1 MKGEE
6 ATVSD
11 REPDP
16 FDPGPSRSAGGG
28 TTLEQFRQALT
39 RPVARMN
46 MGIHIS
52 DEEARTIL
60 SNESL
65 CVRCYDAWL
74 HTDREHS
81 DSPTTV
87 GPAQRGATQGEA
99 EEGAVWNL
107 PVQFN
112 RPPAWPHPP
121 PGWVVKH
128 LGRDISTYR
137 RPIGAPP
144 ADLTGWVWWTP
155 REPAWTEWVDAR
167 TRHYRRV
174 LLLLSFGVVAAVGV
188 ALVAGGGV
196 AVVTSVLAVVAAI
209 WLVQMTV
216 ELRRFKRDPI
226 SDLRDAHASTIAR
239 SSGGDGA
246 VGTDWGGDFDGDGG
260 DGD

>member
-16 FDPGPSRSAGGG
+16 FDPGPSRSADGG

-65 CVRCYDAWL
+65 CARSYDAWL
-74 HTDREHS
+74 HMDREHS
-81 DSPTTV
+81 GSPTV
-87 GPAQRGATQGEA
+87 GSAQRGATQSEA
-99 EEGAVWNL
+99 GEGAVWNL

-112 RPPAWPHPP
+112 RPPGWPHPP
-121 PGWVVKH
+121 PGWVVKN

-137 RPIGAPP
+137 GPIGAPP
-144 ADLTGWVWWTP
+144 ADLAGWVWWIP
-155 REPAWTEWVDAR
+155 REPAWTDWVDAR
-167 TRHYRRV
+167 TRHYKRV

-196 AVVTSVLAVVAAI
+196 AVVTSVVAVVAAV

-216 ELRRFKRDPI
+216 EFRRFKRDPI
-226 SDLRDAHASTIAR
+226 GELRDANASTIAR